1 MEKAYKILLVEDEPK
16 LSQVIKEELDRKG
29 YETIVAV
36 NGKEAEDLFNKTTFS
51 LILLDVNLPY
61 KNGLTLCKQFRTV
74 DRKVP
79 IIMLT
84 AIGEIHDKVKAFA
97 IGADDYIV
105 KPFYFD
111 ELFARINVFIKRSE
125 TQMGGGGSLII
136 DDLVIN
142 LDNKTVKRG
151 DVQIELTVKEYLL
164 LILLCRNRGKIISKK
179 EIMESV
185 WDVSFET
192 GTNTIEVYISFL
204 RNKID
209 KPFKDK
215 LIFTKP
221 GFGYFIKE

>member
-36 NGKEAEDLFNKTTFS
+36 NGKEAEDLFNTTTFS

-74 DRKVP
+74 DKKVP

-111 ELFARINVFIKRSE
+111 ELFARVNVFIKRSE
-125 TQMGGGGSLII
+125 TQMSGGGSLIV
-136 DDLVIN
+136 DDLLIN

-151 DVQIELTVKEYLL
+151 DVPIELTVKEYLL

-209 KPFKDK
+209 KPFANK

-221 GFGYFIKE
+221 GFGYFVKE

>member
-1 MEKAYKILLVEDEPK
+1 MDKSYRILLVEDEPK
-16 LSQVIKEELDRKG
+16 LNQVIKEELERKG
-29 YETIVAV
+29 FKTDTAF
-36 NGKEAEDLFNKTTFS
+36 NGLEADELFRKNSYS
-51 LILLDVNLPY
+51 LIILDVNLPY
-61 KNGLTLCKQFRTV
+61 KSGLVLCKEFREKDKV
-74 DRKVP
+74 VP

-84 AIGEIHDKVKAFA
+84 AIGEIHDKVKAFG

-125 TQMGGGGSLII
+125 TLTSGNGLLEV

-142 LDNKTVKRG
+142 FHNKSVKRG
-151 DVQIELTVKEYLL
+151 DLEIILTGKEFSLL
-164 LILLCRNRGKIISKK
+164 VLLCKNRGKVISKK

-185 WDVSFET
+185 WNMNFDT

-209 KPFKDK
+209 KPFANK
-215 LIFTKP
+215 LILTKS

>member
-1 MEKAYKILLVEDEPK
+1 MEKSYRILLAEDEPK
-16 LSQVIKEELDRKG
+16 LNQIMKEELERKG
-29 YETIVAV
+29 FQADTAL
-36 NGKEAEDLFNKTTFS
+36 NGKEAEELFSANSYS
-51 LILLDVNLPY
+51 LIILDVNLPY
-61 KNGLTLCKQFRTV
+61 KNGLTLCKEFREK
-74 DRKVP
+74 DKSVP
-79 IIMLT
+79 IIILT
-84 AIGEIHDKVKAFA
+84 ALGEIHDKVRAFS

-125 TQMGGGGSLII
+125 TLTSGDGLLII

-142 LDNKTVKRG
+142 FQNKVVKRG
-151 DVQIELTVKEYLL
+151 DTEIILTGKEFSLL
-164 LILLCRNRGKIISKK
+164 TLLCKNRGKVISKK

-185 WDVSFET
+185 WNMNFDT

-209 KPFKDK
+209 KPFENK
-215 LIFTKP
+215 LILTKS